1 MMPQRFFQ
9 EGLLVL
15 RAGHWPSLFAAWLHF
30 EVSFMVWV
38 LVGALG
44 VAISQDLGLSPSEKG
59 LLVAVPLLG
68 GALLRIIVGPF
79 ADQFGARNVGLGL
92 LVVEAVA
99 LGLGWLFGTSFVQM
113 LGMGILLGFAG
124 ASFAVALP
132 IASQAYPPAH
142 QGFAMGVAAVGNSGA
157 LLATFF
163 APRLAEAV
171 GWHNTLGIMLL
182 FVAGTFVIFSFL
194 VPSGTTAFRR
204 KNIHETT
211 QHASQAFGQP
221 FLYWMGF
228 FYAVTFGGFVGLTS
242 FLPILLHDHYHL
254 DMVEAGSIT
263 ALCALAGS
271 IARPIGGHYADRVG
285 GLRLVRYVLPM
296 IAVSG
301 LLLAGMPS
309 FPLALP
315 VMLCLMAL
323 LGLGNGVIFQI
334 VSLRYMGM
342 MGTASGVIGAA
353 GALGGFILPVWFGI
367 MKDFT
372 QSYGSGF
379 MLLGVVALVAYTSS
393 TMISRSLSASLQSS

>member
-1 MMPQRFFQ
+1 MPQRLFQ
-9 EGLLVL
+9 EGLLAL

-99 LGLGWLFGTSFVQM
+99 LGLGWLFGTNFVQM

-132 IASQAYPPAH
+132 IASQAYPPAR

-171 GWHNTLGIMLL
+171 GWHNTFGIMLL
-182 FVAGTFVIFSFL
+182 FVAVTFVIFLFL

-204 KNIHETT
+204 KNVPETT

-221 FLYWMGF
+221 FLYWMCF

-263 ALCALAGS
+263 ALCGLAGS

-309 FPLALP
+309 FPLALS
-315 VMLCLMAL
+315 VTLCLMAF

-393 TMISRSLSASLQSS
+393 TLISRSLSASTQSS